1 MPRNAE
7 VIRQWNVLREIE
19 ASRRETLDGLS
30 CKMDVTTRT
39 IRRDLEALQFA
50 GFPLYDEVVDGKRFW
65 KLDTRPFK
73 GLGDTGFTLSE
84 LCALYFSRTLLECL
98 AGTPF
103 QQDLGNAFT
112 KLEAVLT
119 PKMRQFLDRLPAV
132 LQAKP
137 VPSKKRDDAK
147 LQETIARLL
156 DATIHQ
162 RQATIRYHSFSSNRT
177 KDYLIEPYRLVYAQ
191 GGLYLFAY
199 VPEYGQMRTF
209 AAERI
214 RKLSLLETTFEPTQ
228 DLTQEV
234 FSHSL
239 GINQGTP
246 ERVQVEFT
254 ARIAPYVR
262 ERTWHP
268 SQRTTD
274 QPDGSVI
281 LSLDVCLDWA
291 LTSWILSFG
300 PLVRVVSPAELAQR
314 IMQEIERTRDQYL
327 PGMELGMPMAVHDL
341 DSHRILPFAAG
352 VRPRSQKPS

>member
-1 MPRNAE
+1 MPRSAE

-19 ASRRETLDGLS
+19 ASRRETIDGLAR
-30 CKMDVTTRT
+30 KMEVTTRT
-39 IRRDLEALQFA
+39 IRRDLEALQLA
-50 GFPLYDEVVDGKRFW
+50 GFPLYDELIDGKRFW

-103 QQDLGNAFT
+103 QQDLANAFT
-112 KLEAVLT
+112 KFERILT
-119 PKMRQFLDRLPAV
+119 PRMRQFLDRLPGV

-137 VPSKKRDDAK
+137 EPSKKPEGTRLED
-147 LQETIARLL
+147 TIARLL
-156 DATIHQ
+156 DATIRQ

-177 KDYLIEPYRLVYAQ
+177 KDYLVEPYRLVYAQ

-209 AAERI
+209 AVERV
-214 RKLSLLETTFEPTQ
+214 KTLSLLDTSFEPTQ
-228 DLTQEV
+228 DLTQEI

-246 ERVQVEFT
+246 EHVEIEFT

-262 ERTWHP
+262 EREWHP
-268 SQRTTD
+268 SQRMED
-274 QPDGSVI
+274 RPDGSLR

-300 PLVRVVSPAELAQR
+300 PLARVVSPPHLSDRIVAE
-314 IMQEIERTRDQYL
+314 IDQARHQYT
-327 PGMELGMPMAVHDL
+327 PPTELGMPLAMD
-341 DSHRILPFAAG
+341 DSGSHRI
-352 VRPRSQKPS
+352 